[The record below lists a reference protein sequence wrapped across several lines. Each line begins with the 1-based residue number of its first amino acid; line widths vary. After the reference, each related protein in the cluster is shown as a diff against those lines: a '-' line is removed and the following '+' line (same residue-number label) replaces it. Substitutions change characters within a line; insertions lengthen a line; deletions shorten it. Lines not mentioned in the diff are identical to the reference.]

1 MNVRAL
7 PAGVRR
13 FLLADLPSEPWR
25 NGGGLTRTVA
35 RSAGDGEGPLRWRVS
50 AADITRPGDF
60 SVFDGID
67 RTAVL
72 LQGPGLALQAGS
84 ERWVF
89 EGVGAVA
96 QFPGELPLYA
106 TLGASGAARLW
117 NVMTDRAM
125 MRAQV
130 RVGRHEQAHIGLRGD
145 AVLLVH
151 AGTLGIVLDNA
162 PPLMLSAGEGL
173 VLTAVQASLQL
184 RDPDGAAHWI
194 LTTFHAR

>member
-1 MNVRAL
+1 VTGVQTCAL
-7 PAGVRR
+7 PI
-13 FLLADLPSEPWR
+13 S
-25 NGGGLTRTVA
+25 
-35 RSAGDGEGPLRWRVS
+35 LRWRVS
-50 AADITRPGDF
+50 AADITQPGDF

-96 QFPGELPLYA
+96 QFPGELPLHA

-117 NVMTDRAM
+117 NVMTDRAT

-151 AGTLGIVLDNA
+151 AGTLGIVLDNALDDA